1 MGFMAISHRRPK
13 QGCVSADSWRA
24 PRRAYNRETD
34 VFLVAVVMVVGTGG
48 VRAAVRRA
56 ANGDRRILRRP
67 ADRPAQRSTREWP
80 ITIVDVLTGN
90 ETAYWHRVVTWAESV
105 IRTLDG
111 DAAS

>member
-1 MGFMAISHRRPK
+1 
-13 QGCVSADSWRA
+13 
-24 PRRAYNRETD
+24 
-34 VFLVAVVMVVGTGG
+34 MVVGTDE